1 MLHSISSNR
10 FGKCVF
16 FQVKIELPKIAE
28 FDIFGLPNL
37 PKTQFRIA
45 ENGVFELPQ
54 TQGSICGVKVS
65 LCVFKRFPT
74 HRKEKIQVG
83 IQNSII
89 CHITYS

>member
-10 FGKCVF
+10 FGKCAF
-16 FQVKIELPKIAE
+16 FQLKIELPKIAE

-54 TQGSICGVKVS
+54 TQGSICMEQE
-65 LCVFKRFPT
+65 CIFKGFPT

-89 CHITYS
+89 CHIT